1 MNSRAMKFS
10 AFMRRILFFM
20 VSFFISVMLL
30 FNSSTSA
37 FGVIGQ
43 KGA

>member
-20 VSFFISVMLL
+20 VSFFI